1 MNRESYEDMLVGLG
15 YNPAYFNRGS
25 LLRHDSNR
33 RLPRVYFNNKRN
45 GFVFFTVRHEESHH
59 FPKTLWQRINHQQKA
74 DSGPVHM
81 TVIPVRGKE
90 VAAFTDLK
98 TQKLM
103 VSARYRT

>member
-74 DSGPVHM
+74 DSGPYND
-81 TVIPVRGKE
+81 VIPVSRKRSRHLL
-90 VAAFTDLK
+90 TPK
-98 TQKLM
+98 TQN
-103 VSARYRT
+103 